1 MLVLNKLFLF
11 TSILFLI
18 CLCKNKEIKKEVRFE
33 DFRLKEECYI
43 KSDDDIVNLAYRFYE
58 GGQFPS
64 FSMSMYPDLDFS
76 KTTVFISENPL
87 YPFKDLKYYTLIKDE
102 DEVISIDGCLG
113 RELIYNLNSAE
124 PSIPFDMFKL
134 GYISKLDYF
143 ILMQKKSTL
152 IKSVVLER
160 NGKKI
165 VYKFPMKN

>member
-18 CLCKNKEIKKEVRFE
+18 CLCKHKEIKKELRFE
-33 DFRLKEECYI
+33 DFGLKEECYI
-43 KSDDDIVNLAYRFYE
+43 RSDDRIVNLAYWFYD

-64 FSMSMYPDLDFS
+64 FSMSTPGLDFS
-76 KTTVFISENPL
+76 KTIVHISENPL

-113 RELIYNLNSAE
+113 RELVYNLNSAE

-152 IKSVVLER
+152 IKSVVLKR